1 MNNFT
6 PGPWK
11 ADTCTES
18 NQRDIFPTNGGPTV
32 GRVYVDTPEGEANAR
47 AVAELPNLL
56 ASLEAVKNQLSYL
69 FHNGQ
74 IRANA
79 PERQRIQRMIVH
91 AEYIIEKATAA
102 DDEGPVA
109 L

>member
-1 MNNFT
+1 MTKMDKFT
-6 PGPWK
+6 PGPWE
-11 ADTCTES
+11 ADEVTDE

-56 ASLEAVKNQLSYL
+56 ASLETVKNQLSHL

-74 IRANA
+74 ILANA
-79 PERQRIQRMIVH
+79 PERDRIQVMIIH
-91 AEYIIEKATAA
+91 AEYVIEKARG
-102 DDEGPVA
+102 DS
-109 L
+109 